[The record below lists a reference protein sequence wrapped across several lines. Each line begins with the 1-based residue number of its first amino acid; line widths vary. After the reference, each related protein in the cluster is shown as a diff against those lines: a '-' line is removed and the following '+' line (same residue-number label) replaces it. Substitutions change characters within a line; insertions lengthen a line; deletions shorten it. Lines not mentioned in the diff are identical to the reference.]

1 MIDMDSNTLLVI
13 IVDGGLILFFLYAL
27 YYISQLVKHEKSRD
41 PKPTIKQDKK
51 EPTVVKV
58 KEYEPT
64 YTPSPVIREPEIE
77 TKEET
82 TEPTIHETE
91 KDDTII
97 TTSTSEPVATPS
109 THVLDESLQ
118 GINIIDVEGIGSTYE
133 TRLNN
138 IGIYTVGD
146 LLSDGATPN
155 GRKTIAEETEISSKL
170 ILEWVNICDL
180 YRISG
185 VGEEYSDLL
194 EEAGV
199 DTVPELARRNPENLH
214 TKMSEVN
221 EEKNLVRRLPSVSD
235 VERWVEEAK
244 KLPRVIEY

>member
-13 IVDGGLILFFLYAL
+13 IVDGGLVLFFLYAL
-27 YYISQLVKHEKSRD
+27 YYISQLGKHEKTRD
-41 PKPTIKQDKK
+41 PKPIIKQDKK

-64 YTPSPVIREPEIE
+64 YTPSPTTKEPEIE

-91 KDDTII
+91 KDDTLM

-109 THVLDESLQ
+109 THVLDERLQ

-155 GRKTIAEETEISSKL
+155 GRKTIAQETEISSKL

-180 YRISG
+180 YRIRG